1 MKYDIAVMGGGPA
14 GLSFAQA
21 LSDTTLKIAVI
32 EKQTSKV
39 LSMPPD
45 DGREIALTHHA
56 QKILINLGI
65 WDAIDKK
72 IISLIKEAKVL
83 NGTSPY
89 SLHFNHQD
97 TVENTLGYL
106 VPNNLIRAA
115 AYKKVKESSN
125 INVMSDV
132 VVESFT
138 TDINS
143 VQLQLSN
150 QKKLEADLLIA
161 ADGRLTNTR
170 RQMGIPTEVKDFGKT
185 CIVCKMKHDKPHNH
199 LAYECFHYGRTLA
212 VLPMAGN
219 YSSIVITISSEK
231 AESIMQMDD
240 QDFNQD
246 IASRFN
252 HRFGEMQL
260 EGERHAYPLIAVHA
274 NYFHST
280 RFALIG
286 DASVGMHPVTAHGFN
301 LGLRGAQIL
310 ADLIKDALSR
320 NLDIASVN
328 VLKQYNQKHQRNTR
342 PLYHGTNLIVDLY
355 NSEKI
360 SAKVIRRAALRF
372 GNNFTPIKKIIMNQ
386 LTEAH

>member
-1 MKYDIAVMGGGPA
+1 MKYDIAVIGAGPA
-14 GLSFAQA
+14 GLSFVQA
-21 LSDTTLKIAVI
+21 LSDTSLKIAVI
-32 EKQTSKV
+32 EKQSSKV
-39 LSMPPD
+39 LSMHPD
-45 DGREIALTHHA
+45 DGREIALTHHSK
-56 QKILINLGI
+56 KILVNLGI
-65 WDAIDKK
+65 WEVIDKE

-97 TVENTLGYL
+97 TIENTLGYL
-106 VPNNLIRAA
+106 VPNNMIRAA

-125 INVMSDV
+125 IKVMSNV

-143 VQLQLSN
+143 VKLQLSN
-150 QKKLEADLLIA
+150 QKTLDADLLIA

-170 RQMGIPTEVKDFGKT
+170 RQMGIPTETKDFGKT
-185 CIVCKMKHDKPHNH
+185 CIVCKMKHNKPHNH

-219 YSSIVITISSEK
+219 YSSIVITISSKK

-301 LGLRGAQIL
+301 LGLKGAQIL

-320 NLDIASVN
+320 NLDIASEN

-342 PLYHGTNLIVDLY
+342 PLYHGTNLMVDLF

-360 SAKVIRRAALRF
+360 SAKVLRRTALRF
-372 GNNFTPIKKIIMNQ
+372 GNNFRPIKKIIMNQ
-386 LTEAH
+386 LTETH